1 MTLFLI
7 FYSAVQGKEW
17 LCLDRAEQ
25 VFSQGK
31 PGCHDDEA
39 SPTGGIA
46 PMLSIRTTASG
57 SFA

>member
-1 MTLFLI
+1 M
-7 FYSAVQGKEW
+7 FYSAVQSKEW

-39 SPTGGIA
+39 SPTGA
-46 PMLSIRTTASG
+46 YWANAKLSAGFLGFHGRK
-57 SFA
+57 